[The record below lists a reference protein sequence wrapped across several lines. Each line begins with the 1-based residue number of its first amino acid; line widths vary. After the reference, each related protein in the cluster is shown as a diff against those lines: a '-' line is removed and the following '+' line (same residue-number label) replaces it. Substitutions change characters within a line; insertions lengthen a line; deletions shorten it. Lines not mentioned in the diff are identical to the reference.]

1 VFGSEF
7 NLALDDRL
15 LDAVKDG
22 GHSSSA
28 DR

>member
-1 VFGSEF
+1 MFVSEF

-22 GHSSSA
+22 SHSSSV

>member
-15 LDAVKDG
+15 LDAAKLLANTYFSG
-22 GHSSSA
+22 E
-28 DR
+28 